1 MSYPSKLQR
10 YGQFA
15 PPFQKVV
22 NDELIEGIERSA
34 VSHYGTPTLISSSP
48 VIGVA
53 CDEFLKLISENKIMT
68 TLTFQNTTLSVIK
81 QQNQIWLSTAE
92 ISKALGYNRS
102 DNVLKLYNAHQDEFT
117 PNPTALSDE
126 PVQDFVISI
135 RLNQVTQSY
144 AVNIARELKAR
155 FGDNV
160 SLNKAK

>member
-1 MSYPSKLQR
+1 MS
-10 YGQFA
+10 
-15 PPFQKVV
+15 
-22 NDELIEGIERSA
+22 
-34 VSHYGTPTLISSSP
+34 
-48 VIGVA
+48 
-53 CDEFLKLISENKIMT
+53 FLKLISENKIMT